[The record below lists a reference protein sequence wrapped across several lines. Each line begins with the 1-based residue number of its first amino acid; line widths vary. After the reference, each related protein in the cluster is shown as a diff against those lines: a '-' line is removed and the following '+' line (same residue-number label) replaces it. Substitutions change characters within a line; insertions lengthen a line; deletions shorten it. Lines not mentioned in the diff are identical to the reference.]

1 MAEFLLVEIDF
12 EPLDFEPTLEDEF
25 TMTTVLNEIESVDDI
40 EQLRLG
46 AKNLLKVALHR
57 QAVIRGLC
65 KRLAQIET
73 RGITTKHHKL
83 SLIHI

>member
-25 TMTTVLNEIESVDDI
+25 TMTKVLNEIESLDDI

-46 AKNLLKVALHR
+46 AKNLLKVSLHR

-73 RGITTKHHKL
+73 RGITTTHHKG
-83 SLIHI
+83 

>member
-73 RGITTKHHKL
+73 RGITTKHHKG
-83 SLIHI
+83 